1 LLVTAALDSAVRVA
15 SLTFLPFAI
24 KAHGGSLAQTGP
36 SLTLVFIGVAIG
48 KFGCGWMADAWG
60 SARTIMLTV
69 VATAVFI
76 GPFWS
81 RR

>member
-1 LLVTAALDSAVRVA
+1 
-15 SLTFLPFAI
+15 
-24 KAHGGSLAQTGP
+24 
-36 SLTLVFIGVAIG
+36 
-48 KFGCGWMADAWG
+48 MADAWG